1 MLHLIFSL
9 LSLLLATAAFA
20 QATQPAPS
28 RLPPDIE
35 AAIARARLPREALGI
50 WIADAQ
56 GRDAPRLS
64 FQAAQAMTPAS
75 VMKLVTSYA
84 ALDLLGPAFTWNTAV
99 YADGRVQDG
108 TLQGNLV
115 LRGSGDPKLVLER
128 LWLLLRR
135 VQGLGIRSISG
146 DIVLDHS
153 AFQVPDTDPAS
164 FDGEAL
170 LRIERGQVQ
179 HRARILN
186 PRGTSASADNAFHKV
201 S

>member
-1 MLHLIFSL
+1 MLRLAFILFAL
-9 LSLLLATAAFA
+9 LCLPLVQA
-20 QATQPAPS
+20 QTT
-28 RLPPDIE
+28 RLPPEIE

-50 WIADAQ
+50 WVADAQ

-64 FQAAQAMTPAS
+64 FQAAQAMSPAS

-99 YADGRVQDG
+99 YADGKVQDG

-135 VQGLGIRSISG
+135 
-146 DIVLDHS
+146 S
-153 AFQVPDTDPAS
+153 A
-164 FDGEAL
+164 
-170 LRIERGQVQ
+170 
-179 HRARILN
+179 
-186 PRGTSASADNAFHKV
+186 
-201 S
+201 